1 MKDLRPSKII
11 FATISIFVLI
21 ASALAIEWP
30 WDKEPIVS
38 VLPLAPAWSRVATAI

>member
-30 WDKEPIVS
+30 WDKEPLWQHS
-38 VLPLAPAWSRVATAI
+38 PTPAPSAS